1 MNFLENN
8 VIDKKDKEGVFIF
21 RRWEWTSE
29 IIQCS
34 DRFYKLLIKEKRL
47 IIFKRKKEIAN
58 ILIHKRKQTE
68 FMHLRNGENIK
79 DNYFIKTIKLRPFN
93 NNDKEKR
100 SLLIYRAI
108 LNEKNSVSVELK
120 LSVNGFY
127 SVFNSG
133 SENNKKKKFIEEIFL
148 DIFFEIYEDELQK
161 VKYIYSVHL
170 LHMRTLQRK
179 YNDFKIPEKK
189 YQIYLENYKKSV
201 KDLDFSESISNIP
214 SPSQFIV
221 MSQYLDKFKKSLNF
235 MLNKDY
241 KNFQKDNKEYI
252 NFSLVLS
259 GAYYHS
265 SLKLK
270 FLEFSNSD
278 EKDVISS

>member
-1 MNFLENN
+1 M
-8 VIDKKDKEGVFIF
+8 
-21 RRWEWTSE
+21 
-29 IIQCS
+29 
-34 DRFYKLLIKEKRL
+34 
-47 IIFKRKKEIAN
+47 
-58 ILIHKRKQTE
+58 
-68 FMHLRNGENIK
+68 RNGDNLN
-79 DNYFIKTIKLRPFN
+79 DNYFIKTISLRPFDRN
-93 NNDKEKR
+93 TKEKR
-100 SLLIYRAI
+100 NLLIYRAI
-108 LNEKNSVSVELK
+108 LNEKNIISVELK

-127 SVFNSG
+127 SAFDDSD
-133 SENNKKKKFIEEIFL
+133 SENNKKKRFMEEMFL
-148 DIFFEIYEDELQK
+148 DIFFNIYEDELQK

-214 SPSQFIV
+214 SPSQFVV

-265 SLKLK
+265 SLRLK
-270 FLEFSNSD
+270 FLEFANSD
-278 EKDVISS
+278 ERDVFLS

>member
-1 MNFLENN
+1 
-8 VIDKKDKEGVFIF
+8 
-21 RRWEWTSE
+21 
-29 IIQCS
+29 
-34 DRFYKLLIKEKRL
+34 
-47 IIFKRKKEIAN
+47 
-58 ILIHKRKQTE
+58 
-68 FMHLRNGENIK
+68 MHLRNGENIN
-79 DNYFIKTIKLRPFN
+79 DNYFIKTITLRPFDN
-93 NNDKEKR
+93 SAKEKR
-100 SLLIYRAI
+100 NLLIYRAI
-108 LNEKNSVSVELK
+108 LNEKNSISVELK

-127 SVFNSG
+127 SVFDD
-133 SENNKKKKFIEEIFL
+133 SESDNNNNKKFMEEIFL
-148 DIFFEIYEDELQK
+148 KIFFDIYEDELQK

-189 YQIYLENYKKSV
+189 YLIYLENYKKSV

-278 EKDVISS
+278 EKDVIYL